1 MIVAKFTEQPIQIIF
16 TNKQAAHISG
26 VLEQSIALAGE
37 NNDLIVKG
45 AVGFKEPG
53 QYRTSIAIGLNHKR

>member
-26 VLEQSIALAGE
+26 IFEQAIALAGE
-37 NNDLIVKG
+37 DNNLIVKG
-45 AVGFKEPG
+45 AVRFKEPG
-53 QYRTSIAIGLNHKR
+53 HYRTDIAIGLNYKR